1 MRLSRSPTYK
11 YTGNAGACTRRP
23 TASEVVYVNDK
34 ARPVLTEHAR
44 DVVFVIVVFRRRIEE
59 FLKVPNAIGVRLV
72 EELWVF
78 DTIHGDWRRRG
89 EERGAQAARIA
100 RSKVDRTRKV
110 TIDVTNVTQ

>member
-1 MRLSRSPTYK
+1 MM
-11 YTGNAGACTRRP
+11 
-23 TASEVVYVNDK
+23 EVVYVNDK